1 MNEEAWIAA
10 LQSLRDEQQ
19 RLLAEM
25 RRIDQRIGELA
36 AQRSTAPS
44 AWAAQAPGPA
54 PSPSPVPALIS
65 TPPPLPLAPTPMA
78 APPSSPP
85 SLPPALPLK
94 LAPTTP
100 AAPVAKQAP
109 TAPPPL
115 RTPTPAVP
123 PKPAESLEMRVG
135 SYWLV
140 RIGVAILLTGLV
152 FLATYLYQTIT
163 PRLGPAGKTGLLYM
177 ASGALLGLGVLLSRR
192 AKEPRMQNFAAV
204 VEAGGLAAVFF
215 TTYAAHYLPGLQIIS
230 SPYVAGALL
239 LAWAGFIIWL
249 SSRRQSQTLAAGAI
263 ALMGYTTAVHP
274 MGTFSLVANLIMVVA
289 AIGLMW
295 RHRWSL
301 VSYAAMAASYGG
313 YFYWRI
319 FQSSPWSSRG
329 EFWTDMAFLAGYWLL
344 FAFAGF
350 LGSEKEVPAR
360 RRAFLVGLNNSAF
373 FALSTLLVVGFDK
386 PHFWRFAIIFG
397 AALLALGAFSHRRVD
412 AATAGVYRMQGLL
425 LITLAIVTYFSGW
438 QLGLML
444 ALQTLVLTGA
454 ASWRCSRVL
463 LLAAILAGVLAAV
476 ASVGHIVGNHAS
488 SIILPISVTGIF
500 LLAAAWTARHRPRG
514 ETPELYPT
522 WFGVASGILSV
533 LGPLVWFSAMIDRVG
548 APVLAPALAVVAVVL
563 TLGTGPLRLPLL
575 PSLGQVWFASALV
588 AWFSHHGALSR
599 PDAVAHLAPWWS
611 PLVIIGAGLVL
622 GRWWRSGALTEFEAW
637 SLLGVTFSRALDAVG
652 TVLIL
657 AAAVWPWCSFEAWL
671 LVAPLLAVGVVL
683 AARFLHDEV
692 LGLSSQILVLAGA
705 AALIHSYVSPP
716 LPAAALAVVASVAPV
731 LFAVLGKRFAGALAE
746 RAQRTIAD
754 AAIFYEFLSV
764 LLLAIWIF
772 EYIPR
777 ASQPLALAL
786 AAVIPL
792 VANRFGVALRPF
804 YFVAF
809 ATVSLF
815 AFWFYLPPHDRS
827 AWQNLA
833 AFIVLALPFEWA
845 RRNGGMDDVPSQP
858 LRAVFLAAFAL
869 SGWRWVSVLVWE
881 KGGFYLA
888 AAWAVYAAALLAI
901 GLATRERVYRLAG
914 FGILAATLIRVTLFD
929 AWRLGV
935 AYRMVSF
942 MVLGAVL
949 MTVGFL
955 YNRYQDKLKE
965 WL

>member
-1 MNEEAWIAA
+1 
-10 LQSLRDEQQ
+10 
-19 RLLAEM
+19 
-25 RRIDQRIGELA
+25 
-36 AQRSTAPS
+36 
-44 AWAAQAPGPA
+44 
-54 PSPSPVPALIS
+54 
-65 TPPPLPLAPTPMA
+65 
-78 APPSSPP
+78 
-85 SLPPALPLK
+85 
-94 LAPTTP
+94 
-100 AAPVAKQAP
+100 
-109 TAPPPL
+109 
-115 RTPTPAVP
+115 
-123 PKPAESLEMRVG
+123 MRVG

-163 PRLGPAGKTGLLYM
+163 PRLGPAGKTSLLYL
-177 ASGALLGLGVLLSRR
+177 ASGALLGLGAWLSRR
-192 AKEPRMQNFAAV
+192 AKEPRMQNFASV

-230 SPYVAGALL
+230 SPYVAAAML
-239 LAWAGFIIWL
+239 LAWSGFIIWL

-274 MGTFSLVANLIMVVA
+274 MGTFSLVANLVMVAA

-313 YFYWRI
+313 YLYWRLV
-319 FQSSPWSSRG
+319 QSSQWSSPP
-329 EFWTDMAFLAGYWLL
+329 EFRIQMAFLAGYWIL
-344 FAFAGF
+344 FASSGF
-350 LGSEKEVPAR
+350 VGSEKEVPAR

-373 FALSTLLVVGFDK
+373 FALATLLVVDFHR
-386 PHFWRFAIIFG
+386 PSFWQFATIYG
-397 AALLALGAFSHRRVD
+397 LALLALGALSHRRVD

-444 ALQTLVLTGA
+444 GLQTLVLTGA

-463 LLAAILAGVLAAV
+463 LLAAMLAGMGAAV
-476 ASVGHIVGNHAS
+476 ATVGYIVGSHSS
-488 SIILPISVTGIF
+488 SIILPISATGLF
-500 LLAAAWTARHRPRG
+500 LLAAGWTARHRPRG
-514 ETPELYPT
+514 ETPELYPG
-522 WFGVASGILSV
+522 WFATASGIFTI
-533 LGPLVWFSAMIDRVG
+533 LGPLVWFCAMIDRVG
-548 APVLAPALAVVAVVL
+548 APVLAPAMAAIAVTL
-563 TLGTGPLRLPLL
+563 TLATGPLRLRLL
-575 PSLGQVWFASALV
+575 PSLGQFWFFSALV
-588 AWFSHHGALSR
+588 YWFSHHGALSL
-599 PDAVAHLAPWWS
+599 PEAVAHRAPWWS
-611 PLVIIGAGLVL
+611 PLVMIAAALIL
-622 GRWWRSGALTEFEAW
+622 GRWWKSGALAEFGGW
-637 SLLGVTFSRALDAVG
+637 SLLGATASRAIDAIGAV
-652 TVLIL
+652 VML

-683 AARFLHDEV
+683 AARFLHDEI

-705 AALIHSYVSPP
+705 AALIHAYVSPP
-716 LPAAALAVVASVAPV
+716 LPAMAVALLASVAPV
-731 LFAVLGKRFAGALAE
+731 VFAVLGKRFAGGLVE
-746 RAQRTIAD
+746 KAQRPIAD
-754 AAIFYEFLSV
+754 AAIFYEFISV

-772 EYIPR
+772 QYIPR
-777 ASQPLALAL
+777 PWQPLALAL

-792 VANRFGVALRPF
+792 VANRFGASLRPF

-815 AFWFYLPPHDRS
+815 TFWFYLPSQSRT

-833 AFIVLALPFEWA
+833 AFVVLALPFEWA
-845 RRNGGMDDVPSQP
+845 RRQGGMDDVPPHP
-858 LRAVFLAAFAL
+858 LRAFFLAAFAL

-914 FGILAATLIRVTLFD
+914 FGILGATLIRVTIFD
-929 AWRLGV
+929 AWRLSV
-935 AYRMVSF
+935 PYRMISF
-942 MVLGAVL
+942 LVLGAVL
-949 MTVGFL
+949 MSLGFL
-955 YNRYQDKLKE
+955 YNRFQDKLKE